1 MEYIKEININ
11 EAIIHVLDN
20 NSDTPILNEYTLDLN
35 EDMYNILFK
44 LIKKGLNDEK
54 LRYAVFNKG
63 ANDVRSISQQYFNG
77 HTNLLDISKGLAGEL
92 FQIMRSK
99 GDVPSCDLITVSFT
113 TEFGPVLGIFKMDY
127 MKNYTHSIEMLDGK
141 MSIDVVPQIA
151 CLTDKVQKIQ
161 KCAFI
166 KPYREE

>member
-20 NSDTPILNEYTLDLN
+20 NADAPILNEYALDLD

-44 LIKKGLNDEK
+44 LIKKSLNDEK

-63 ANDVRSISQQYFNG
+63 ANDVRSITQQYLNG

-92 FQIMRSK
+92 FHIMRSE
-99 GDVPSCDLITVSFT
+99 GDVPSCDFISVSFS
-113 TEFGPVLGIFKMDY
+113 TEFGPLLGLFKMDY
-127 MKNYTHSIEMLDGK
+127 ITNYTLYTND
-141 MSIDVVPQIA
+141 
-151 CLTDKVQKIQ
+151 
-161 KCAFI
+161 
-166 KPYREE
+166 R